1 MVVQAAPV
9 TASTIVVA
17 VDVGKNEFAV
27 SATDVNRTV
36 LLKPRLGCPMTARAL
51 RQVVV
56 DVERLLPPQAR
67 VKVGIEAAGHYHRP
81 LLSPQ
86 SWPAG
91 WELLE
96 LNPGHV
102 TEQRRV
108 LGKRTIKTDAVD
120 LQAMTEL
127 LLAGRGLP
135 VRGSDAVLA
144 ELTAWS
150 AHRIS
155 RVALRTATKNQLLS
169 QLDRTFPG
177 LTIALPDVLGTKVG
191 RLVAAEFADPARLA
205 SLGSSRF
212 IRFGATRGLQI
223 RRPTADKLLA
233 AAKDALPMPDAAV
246 ARAVLAA
253 DLVLLADLD
262 SQIDAATEQLARL
275 VPPSPF
281 APLLTVKGWGAVRA
295 GNYGGALGDPSRFTT
310 SRQVY
315 RTAGLNPIQ
324 YESAGKR
331 RDSVISREGSVEL
344 RRALIDLG
352 VGLWLNDPAA
362 KQHAAR
368 LRARGK
374 NGLVIAC
381 HGAPREPDR
390 LRPRPRPAA
399 LRPQPL
405 DLTGGARAASQLR
418 PAVPPSRAR
427 RTRTRRRPGYGRP
440 AMVMPLLA
448 WRPGPSPRGSPNE
461 ARRPPRPGRSHTSA
475 WAPGTLTG
483 SNPADINN
491 NSATRSR

>member
-1 MVVQAAPV
+1 VGLVVVQAAPV
-9 TASTIVVA
+9 TPSTIVVA

-27 SATDVNRTV
+27 SVTTADRSV
-36 LLKPRLGCPMTARAL
+36 LLKPRLGCPMTASAL
-51 RQVVV
+51 RAVVQ
-56 DVERLLPPQAR
+56 DVERLLPPRAQ

-81 LLSPQ
+81 LLAPS

-135 VRGSDAVLA
+135 VRSDNSSVLS

-150 AHRIS
+150 AHRTS
-155 RVALRTATKNQLLS
+155 RVALRTATKNQLLG

-177 LTIALPDVLGTKVG
+177 LTLALPDVLATKVG

-205 SLGSSRF
+205 ALGSSRF

-223 RRPTADKLLA
+223 RRSTADKLVA
-233 AAKDALPMPDAAV
+233 AARDALPMPDAAV

-253 DLVLLADLD
+253 DLALLNDIEI
-262 SQIDAATEQLARL
+262 QINAATAQLIRL
-275 VPPSPF
+275 VPLSPF
-281 APLLTVKGWGAVRA
+281 APLLTVKGWAAVRV
-295 GNYGGALGDPSRFTT
+295 GNYGGALGDPTRF
-310 SRQVY
+310 SNARQVY

-352 VGLWLNDPAA
+352 LGLWLNDPAA
-362 KQHAAR
+362 KQYATC

-374 NGLVIAC
+374 KGGVIAC
-381 HGAPREPDR
+381 AMAHRANRI
-390 LRPRPRPAA
+390 AFA
-399 LRPQPL
+399 LVRDNALYDP
-405 DLTGGARAASQLR
+405 
-418 PAVPPSRAR
+418 
-427 RTRTRRRPGYGRP
+427 TRWTHQ
-440 AMVMPLLA
+440 
-448 WRPGPSPRGSPNE
+448 E
-461 ARRPPRPGRSHTSA
+461 
-475 WAPGTLTG
+475 
-483 SNPADINN
+483 D
-491 NSATRSR
+491 

>member
-27 SATDVNRTV
+27 SVTDAARRL
-36 LLKPRLGCPMTARAL
+36 LLKPRLSCPMTAPSL
-51 RQVVV
+51 RQVVHQV
-56 DVERLLPPQAR
+56 QALLPPDAR

-81 LLSPQ
+81 LLAPA

-108 LGKRTIKTDAVD
+108 LGKRTIKTDAID

-135 VRGSDAVLA
+135 IRSQDMVLS

-150 AHRIS
+150 AHRTS
-155 RVALRTATKNQLLS
+155 RVAVRTATKNQLLG

-177 LTIALPDVLGTKVG
+177 LTLALPDVLGTKVG

-205 SLGSSRF
+205 ALGSSRF

-223 RRPTADKLLA
+223 RKPVADKLLA
-233 AAKDALPMPDAAV
+233 AAKDALPMPEAAV

-253 DLVLLADLD
+253 DLALLADLD
-262 SQIDAATEQLARL
+262 AQIQTATAELERL
-275 VPPSPF
+275 VPLSPF
-281 APLLTVKGWGAVRA
+281 TPLLTVKGWSTVRA
-295 GNYGGALGDPSRFTT
+295 GNYGAALGDPTRFTH

-331 RDSVISREGSVEL
+331 RDTVISREGSVEL

-352 VGLWLNDPAA
+352 IGLWMHDPASR
-362 KQHAAR
+362 QHAAA

-374 NGLVIAC
+374 HGLVIAC
-381 HGAPREPDR
+381 
-390 LRPRPRPAA
+390 A
-399 LRPQPL
+399 LAHRANRIAFALVRDQTSYQPERWA
-405 DLTGGARAASQLR
+405 TG
-418 PAVPPSRAR
+418 
-427 RTRTRRRPGYGRP
+427 TTT
-440 AMVMPLLA
+440 
-448 WRPGPSPRGSPNE
+448 E
-461 ARRPPRPGRSHTSA
+461 
-475 WAPGTLTG
+475 
-483 SNPADINN
+483 DI
-491 NSATRSR
+491 